1 MDNAPIH
8 THINLSNELHEIKF
22 LPRYSPFLNP
32 IEESFSCW
40 KYKLKEYLAD
50 PYNVSRVGDNSAAA
64 AAEVSLHQ
72 WRTTILI
79 ELATTA
85 LTEITSEKVQGCVRH
100 SLSFFP
106 KINKLED
113 L

>member
-22 LPRYSPFLNP
+22 LPRYSPFLNL

-40 KYKLKEYLAD
+40 KYKLKEYLA
-50 PYNVSRVGDNSAAA
+50 
-64 AAEVSLHQ
+64 AEVSLHQ
-72 WRTTILI
+72 GRTTILI

-85 LTEITSEKVQGCVRH
+85 LTEITSEKVQGWVRH

-106 KINKLED
+106 KINQLED